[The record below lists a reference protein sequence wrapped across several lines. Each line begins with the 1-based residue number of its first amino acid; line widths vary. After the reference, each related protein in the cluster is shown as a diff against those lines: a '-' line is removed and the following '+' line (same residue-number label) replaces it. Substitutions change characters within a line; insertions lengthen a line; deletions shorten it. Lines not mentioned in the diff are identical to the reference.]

1 MKHGFG
7 ERKKRLVVGK
17 LGAVEG
23 SQDKANVVRAS
34 RRLQEVVCTL
44 FFAARIF
51 QISEARRRFSR
62 FLFAINVPRDGG
74 PPLLTQEWAS
84 SRPLFGRLGLSL
96 MVLDPRLGELIE
108 FV

>member
-1 MKHGFG
+1 VKHGFG

-23 SQDKANVVRAS
+23 SQDKANFVRAS

-44 FFAARIF
+44 FFAARSF
-51 QISEARRRFSR
+51 PISEARRRFSR

-74 PPLLTQEWAS
+74 PPLLNN
-84 SRPLFGRLGLSL
+84 
-96 MVLDPRLGELIE
+96 
-108 FV
+108 